1 MILSHHQAHDLCLRA
16 FTNRG
21 MPAEE
26 ARRIADVLVEA
37 ELWGKPTH
45 GLNRVPGLMERYLT
59 KRLKPI
65 QIVKEG
71 PAYLHLDAGSH
82 FGYVALRLALDNA
95 MERAAHSGVCLI
107 GIRNSDHCGIAGYY
121 AWLAARNGF
130 LAALT
135 CDCFARTAPFGATTP
150 VFGTNPIAFGVP
162 TDREPLVLDFS
173 ISEMTNG
180 LMNALIREGGGLPE
194 GIAFD
199 RDGRLTT
206 DPAEGLA
213 GAVKAFGGH
222 KGSGIAIVA
231 QLLCTAFVGAT
242 VLPSV
247 GVDYG
252 YFMAVA
258 KPDLFVSLD
267 EFERSSREFVDAVK
281 AARPEEGRAEVL
293 LPGERSWRA
302 RRRALEQG
310 IDVPDAV
317 VAKLKE
323 MADDA

>member
-1 MILSHHQAHDLCLRA
+1 
-16 FTNRG
+16 
-21 MPAEE
+21 MPVDE
-26 ARRIADVLVEA
+26 ARKIADVLVEA
-37 ELWGKPTH
+37 EMWAKPTH
-45 GLNRVPGLMERYLT
+45 GLNRVPGLMERYQGKNLE
-59 KRLKPI
+59 PI
-65 QIVKEG
+65 QVVREG
-71 PAYLHLDAGSH
+71 PAYLHLDAGGH
-82 FGYVALRLALDNA
+82 FGYVALRRALDQA
-95 MERAAHSGVCLI
+95 RERAARSGVCI
-107 GIRNSDHCGIAGYY
+107 VGIRNSDHCGIAGYY
-121 AWLAARNGF
+121 AWLAARSGF
-130 LAALT
+130 IAALT

-162 TDREPLVLDFS
+162 TGQEPLVLDFS

-180 LMNALIREGGGLPE
+180 LMNALVREGGRLPA

-199 RDGRLTT
+199 QSGQFTT

-252 YFMAVA
+252 YFMAIA
-258 KPDLFVSLD
+258 KADLFVSLD
-267 EFERSSREFVDAVK
+267 EFERNSREFLDAVR
-281 AARPEEGRAEVL
+281 AARPEEGRSEVL
-293 LPGERSWRA
+293 LPGERSWQA
-302 RRRALEQG
+302 REQALAQG

-317 VAKLKE
+317 LAKLRE
-323 MADDA
+323 MAGDA

>member
-1 MILSHHQAHDLCLRA
+1 
-16 FTNRG
+16 
-21 MPAEE
+21 MPGDE
-26 ARRIADVLVEA
+26 ASRIADVLVEA
-37 ELWGKPTH
+37 EMWGKPTH

-59 KRLKPI
+59 KSLKPI
-65 QIVKEG
+65 QVVKEG
-71 PAYLHLDAGSH
+71 PAYLHLDAGRH

-95 MERAAHSGVCLI
+95 MERAARSGVCI
-107 GIRNSDHCGIAGYY
+107 VGIRNSDHCGIAGYY
-121 AWLAARNGF
+121 AWLAARNGY

-162 TDREPLVLDFS
+162 TDQEPLVLDFS
-173 ISEMTNG
+173 ISAMTNG
-180 LMNALIREGGGLPE
+180 LMNAVIREGGSLPD

-199 RDGRLTT
+199 RAGQPTT

-252 YFMAVA
+252 YFMAIA
-258 KPDLFVSLD
+258 KPDLFVSIE
-267 EFERSSREFVDAVK
+267 EFERSSRELLRAVK
-281 AARPEEGRAEVL
+281 TARPEEGRGEVL
-293 LPGERSWRA
+293 LPGERSWLS
-302 RRRALEQG
+302 RRQALEQG
-310 IDVPDAV
+310 IDVSDAV
-317 VAKLKE
+317 VAKLRE
-323 MADDA
+323 MAGDA